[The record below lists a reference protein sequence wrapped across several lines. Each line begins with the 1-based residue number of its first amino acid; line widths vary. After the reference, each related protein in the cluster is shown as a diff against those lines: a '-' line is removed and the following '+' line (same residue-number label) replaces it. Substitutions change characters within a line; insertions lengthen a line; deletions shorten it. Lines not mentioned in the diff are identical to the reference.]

1 MNAQELGHTTLVQHY
16 NDTGNER
23 PIRTPQCHV
32 PPLIRKKTDAHVETL
47 LQQDVIQPSL
57 SLVLVTK
64 CVIDRS
70 CVDCLDLNKVT
81 RRDSYFL
88 TRVQDILNF
97 LPGIYY
103 YIILDDSQP
112 KTTFV
117 THDCLKNNVLK
128 IFAPLRTANIKL
140 KPQAVT

>member
-1 MNAQELGHTTLVQHY
+1 M
-16 NDTGNER
+16 
-23 PIRTPQCHV
+23 

-47 LQQDVIQPSL
+47 LHQDVIQPSL
-57 SLVLVTK
+57 NPWAALVVLVTK
-64 CVIDRS
+64 KSATDHS
-70 CVDCLDLNKVT
+70 CFDYVDLNKVT

-88 TRVQDILNF
+88 TRVQNILDF
-97 LPGIYY
+97 LHGIYY
-103 YIILDDSQP
+103 HFILDQSKP

-140 KPQAVT
+140 KPESVA